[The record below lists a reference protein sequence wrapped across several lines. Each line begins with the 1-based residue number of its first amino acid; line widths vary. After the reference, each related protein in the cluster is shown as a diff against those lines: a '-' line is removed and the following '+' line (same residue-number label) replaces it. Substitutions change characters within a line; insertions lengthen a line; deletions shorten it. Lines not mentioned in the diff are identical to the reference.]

1 MTHVSISASS
11 TMAALTLLQQAASA
25 SLNLNFNGYGNNDA
39 MQNENK
45 YPSLFVGLSR
55 LLIFLLIINL

>member
-1 MTHVSISASS
+1 
-11 TMAALTLLQQAASA
+11 MAALTLLQQAASA